1 MAPRE
6 SRRQIGMRSVI
17 PGLGPNYKYPIDFSL
32 IPLGVILIEFSVLT
46 TQLSKAKYESLSRLI
61 ELRFLHTVVMLILA
75 TVLSQVFIKLKKT
88 ELNYQT
94 IALIGTLVIVIGEII
109 NVYMASHFGVQ
120 LVSADRRIGII
131 LLQGFLWFPAF
142 VIVGGKRTEIL
153 HHFKAYE
160 ERLIIATRARSRKS
174 DDFKAIQREIQDRIR
189 QDLYSTCKS
198 LRDSISEQNLD
209 QKTLIEKNDLIQPL
223 LVGDNLRKLSM
234 KLETFGTEHISKKF
248 FGQNINSI
256 NLLIRQFRILYATTS
271 QLAPLST
278 RMYVFILMAL
288 VTPGYINYF
297 NYVETL
303 ISYPLLTFAV
313 WLGSLKITQ
322 TQSNKSVHAL
332 RTASILIFLTGLLPF
347 FFNVIG
353 QQITQNPRTEYPIF
367 ITAISLPFSYYVF
380 MKFLQVMQPTALDLI
395 KSDKLEASDALQNA
409 VTKVVG
415 NEFAHTLSHRWAIYI
430 HGKIL
435 TRLAATALKLQTA
448 ANSGNTQ
455 IFEEGVKT
463 LQALL
468 SSPDSE
474 FEQSPTDLQTEIESR
489 LNPWQ
494 GLVDVKLEIEES
506 LKEIKVPRV
515 REIGEVIEELI
526 SNCMRHGKAQN
537 IELKVARVGEKEIKI
552 SARDDA
558 SIGPSLAETRYGL
571 GTKIFNLA
579 SDGRW
584 SITRVASQTLF
595 ELTMGLEN

>member
-1 MAPRE
+1 
-6 SRRQIGMRSVI
+6 MRSVI
-17 PGLGPNYKYPIDFSL
+17 PGLGPKYKYPIDFSL

-46 TQLSKAKYESLSRLI
+46 TQLSKAEYESLSRLI

-75 TVLSQVFIKLKKT
+75 TALSQVFIKLKKT

-94 IALIGTLVIVIGEII
+94 ISLIGTLVIAIGDII
-109 NVYMASHFGVQ
+109 HVFLASRFGVQ
-120 LVSADRRIGII
+120 LVSVDRRIGII

-174 DDFKAIQREIQDRIR
+174 DDFKSIQREIQDQIH
-189 QDLYSTCKS
+189 QELYSTCKS

-223 LVGDNLRKLSM
+223 LVGENLRKLSM

-248 FGQNINSI
+248 FGQNVNSI
-256 NLLIRQFRILYATTS
+256 NLLIRQFRILYATTT

-278 RMYVFILMAL
+278 RMYVFVLMAL

-297 NYVETL
+297 DYMETL
-303 ISYPLLTFAV
+303 ISYPLLAFAV

-322 TQSNKSVHAL
+322 SQSKKSVHAL
-332 RTASILIFLTGLLPF
+332 RNASILIFLTGLLPF

-367 ITAISLPFSYYVF
+367 ITAISLPISYYVF
-380 MKFLQVMQPTALDLI
+380 MKFLQVMQPTAIDLI
-395 KSDKLEASDALQNA
+395 RSDKLEASDALQNA
-409 VTKVVG
+409 VTKVVSD
-415 NEFAHTLSHRWAIYI
+415 EFAHTLSHRWAIYI

-448 ANSGNTQ
+448 ANSGNIQ

-537 IELKVARVGEKEIKI
+537 IELMVIRVSEKEIKI

-558 SIGPSLAETRYGL
+558 SIGPSLAQTRYGL
-571 GTKIFNLA
+571 GTRIFNLA